1 MTKILRSIAFCVVL
15 LAAVFMILPFD
26 IYRIFMLL
34 YGITPAP
41 IVVWTSLAG
50 KDPNN
55 AVVYVALIAF
65 AIWWIRPD
73 LARQDWAGAQA
84 WFVAAFVF
92 PWQALSLRLVL
103 KGTTDATKSIFWRT
117 LWTLLWTSSAIA
129 LARIPLAVAAGLID
143 GSYLRPYWFEGISSL
158 ASSGISMPIALLA
171 PSFILS
177 LIADAKFRSKRK
189 KVQTS

>member
-1 MTKILRSIAFCVVL
+1 
-15 LAAVFMILPFD
+15 
-26 IYRIFMLL
+26 
-34 YGITPAP
+34 
-41 IVVWTSLAG
+41 
-50 KDPNN
+50 
-55 AVVYVALIAF
+55 
-65 AIWWIRPD
+65 
-73 LARQDWAGAQA
+73 
-84 WFVAAFVF
+84 
-92 PWQALSLRLVL
+92 
-103 KGTTDATKSIFWRT
+103 